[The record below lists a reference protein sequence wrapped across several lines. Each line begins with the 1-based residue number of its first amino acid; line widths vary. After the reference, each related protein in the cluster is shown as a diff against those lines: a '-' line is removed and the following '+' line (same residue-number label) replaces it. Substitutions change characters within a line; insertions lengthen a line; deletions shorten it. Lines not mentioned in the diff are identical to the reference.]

1 MKKLLVLLCLLVFS
15 SVSFASGSVLN
26 KNECVSYGATAA
38 NMHVLVEQGATLS
51 DIKALMDNESFNYLP
66 QDIQTL
72 LVTTAKFLIILPQS
86 DSPEVTYIGATEF
99 CLAGGGDVEKMTLIL
114 EKTMGTE
121 I

>member
-1 MKKLLVLLCLLVFS
+1 MKKLLISFCFVLFS
-15 SVSFASGSVLN
+15 SISYAQGSILSPN
-26 KNECVSYGATAA
+26 DCSSYGAAAA
-38 NMHVLVEQGATLS
+38 NMSLLIEQGAKLS
-51 DIKALMDNESFNYLP
+51 DIKALMDNESFNSLP

-72 LVTTAKFLIILPQS
+72 LVTTAKFLIMLPQS